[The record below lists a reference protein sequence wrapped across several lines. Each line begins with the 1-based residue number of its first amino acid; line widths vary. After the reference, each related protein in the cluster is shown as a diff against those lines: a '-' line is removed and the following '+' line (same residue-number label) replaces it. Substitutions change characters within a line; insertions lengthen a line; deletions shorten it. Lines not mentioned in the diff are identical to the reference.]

1 MTEFTPFPKIPRLNR
16 DMVIT
21 EKIDGCNAAVQI
33 HRVDK
38 MNRVSNEDGSL
49 YTLIDPDHGN
59 AILTSDEQFA
69 VFPQSRNRFI
79 TTEYD
84 NHGFAQWVYE
94 RADELAE
101 TLGEGTHF
109 GEFWG
114 GGIQRGYGLPKGE
127 KRFSLFNT
135 SRWNEE
141 NTASVLGLSA
151 VPVLYEGPF
160 DSIVV
165 NGWVETLR
173 QLGSFASPGFMR
185 PEGVI
190 VFHTAANSMFKVTC
204 EKDEQP
210 KGLTIKGAQ

>member
-16 DMVIT
+16 QMVIT
-21 EKIDGCNAAVQI
+21 EKIDGTNGAIVITPSDLEVFNPDYCA
-33 HRVDK
+33 RV
-38 MNRVSNEDGSL
+38 MTNDGLFDIRS
-49 YTLIDPDHGN
+49 
-59 AILTSDEQFA
+59 
-69 VFPQSRNRFI
+69 QSRSRFVTI
-79 TTEYD
+79 VKD
-84 NHGFAQWVYE
+84 NHGFAEWVCE
-94 RADELAE
+94 RAESLVE

-114 GGIQRGYGLPKGE
+114 SGIQRGYGLTKGE

-141 NTASVLGLSA
+141 NTASVPGLSA

-160 DSIVV
+160 STYAANEYI
-165 NGWVETLR
+165 WHLR
-173 QLGSFASPGFMR
+173 RHGSQASPGFMR
-185 PEGVI
+185 PEGII

-210 KGLTIKGAQ
+210 KGQG

>member
-1 MTEFTPFPKIPRLNR
+1 MTEFRAFSKIPRLNR

-21 EKIDGCNAAVQI
+21 EKIDGTNGAIVITPSNLDVFDQDYCS
-33 HRVDK
+33 RV
-38 MNRVSNEDGSL
+38 RTNEGLFDV
-49 YTLIDPDHGN
+49 Y
-59 AILTSDEQFA
+59 A
-69 VFPQSRNRFI
+69 QSRSRFVNV
-79 TTEYD
+79 END
-84 NHGFAQWVYE
+84 NHGFAQWVCN
-94 RADELAE
+94 RSVLLVD

-114 GGIQRGYGLPKGE
+114 SGIQRGYGLTKGE

-141 NTASVLGLSA
+141 NTASVPGLSA

-160 DSIVV
+160 NSDTANLLV
-165 NGWVETLR
+165 TDLKAK
-173 QLGSFASPGFMR
+173 GSVASPGFMR

-204 EKDEQP
+204 ENDQYH
-210 KGLTIKGAQ
+210 KGAQ

>member
-1 MTEFTPFPKIPRLNR
+1 MKKIEHEPFQKIPRLNR

-49 YTLIDPDHGN
+49 YTLIDPDHRN

-84 NHGFAQWVYE
+84 NHGFAQWVYD

-101 TLGEGTHF
+101 TLGEGIHF

-114 GGIQRGYGLPKGE
+114 SGIQRGYGLTKDE

-141 NTASVLGLSA
+141 NTASVPGLSA
-151 VPVLYEGPF
+151 VPVLYEGVSF
-160 DSIVV
+160 NTDLVNQAAVQLRV
-165 NGWVETLR
+165 NG
-173 QLGSFASPGFMR
+173 SKASPGFMK

-204 EKDEQP
+204 ENDQYH
-210 KGLTIKGAQ
+210 KGAQ